1 MDDRAE
7 LLWERD
13 TARAKLEPLQRENE
27 HLRMLLGYAEAAIMA
42 EYRRANSPSAL
53 PSTSTGESK

>member
-13 TARAKLEPLQRENE
+13 VARAKLEPLQRENE
-27 HLRMLLGYAEAAIMA
+27 QLRMLLGYAQAAIKA
-42 EYRRANSPSAL
+42 EYNRANAHSAN
-53 PSTSTGESK
+53 PVAQETK

>member
-13 TARAKLEPLQRENE
+13 AARAKLEPLRREIE
-27 HLRMLLGYAEAAIMA
+27 HLRMLLGYAQAAIMG
-42 EYRRANSPSAL
+42 EYHRANAHSAGASP
-53 PSTSTGESK
+53 E